1 MGKTLRKF
9 SNKDKKTKR
18 KRSYKKGGGREAW
31 VNLYR
36 DIRYGLNRLKES
48 NATSQ
53 YYPMILHELYVD
65 LDKPKKS
72 CKETSYYL
80 KRNEKNEQC
89 EALKYL
95 EYDLLR
101 RNMIKRR
108 EKLSQPDKN
117 DPKMNIVLYE
127 IDRIIGITT
136 EKMQHNRSKEQTIDY
151 LNKLTEENI
160 KYYNNQIKQ
169 TEDQSFMIRRYLEFF
184 IDNVPH
190 HIDNG
195 LINNELNKLAR
206 EKRDKENKIKEKNEA
221 EIEQAKQQAE
231 NKIKQKNAIEQLKN
245 EGYQMCKFSPE
256 MTTII
261 KPNDFKTG
269 AYTYKSINGKNDIVE
284 LGTFNKITMETVEL
298 PSYIEQDYDSMRGAP
313 TKKNKQVYHFE
324 KEKITFPD
332 ELHTIFY
339 KGDESTGGKKKY
351 KKSRKTARRGRKTSG
366 GMLFSPSCKDER
378 SLIQVRECLQG
389 KILRDLNKTHDNDS
403 QLKDWQTRSDGNWA
417 TGPIDPASDTYNK
430 IDKHFRQLKQTISIN
445 NPDDKLKKLKFLE
458 TDRILEAY
466 KKWQVERLENREG
479 ELRTELND
487 LSKLI
492 KYI

>member
-169 TEDQSFMIRRYLEFF
+169 TEDQSFMIRRYL
-184 IDNVPH
+184 
-190 HIDNG
+190 
-195 LINNELNKLAR
+195 
-206 EKRDKENKIKEKNEA
+206 
-221 EIEQAKQQAE
+221 
-231 NKIKQKNAIEQLKN
+231 
-245 EGYQMCKFSPE
+245 
-256 MTTII
+256 
-261 KPNDFKTG
+261 
-269 AYTYKSINGKNDIVE
+269 
-284 LGTFNKITMETVEL
+284 
-298 PSYIEQDYDSMRGAP
+298 
-313 TKKNKQVYHFE
+313 
-324 KEKITFPD
+324 
-332 ELHTIFY
+332 
-339 KGDESTGGKKKY
+339 
-351 KKSRKTARRGRKTSG
+351 
-366 GMLFSPSCKDER
+366 
-378 SLIQVRECLQG
+378 
-389 KILRDLNKTHDNDS
+389 
-403 QLKDWQTRSDGNWA
+403 
-417 TGPIDPASDTYNK
+417 
-430 IDKHFRQLKQTISIN
+430 
-445 NPDDKLKKLKFLE
+445 
-458 TDRILEAY
+458 
-466 KKWQVERLENREG
+466 
-479 ELRTELND
+479 
-487 LSKLI
+487 
-492 KYI
+492 